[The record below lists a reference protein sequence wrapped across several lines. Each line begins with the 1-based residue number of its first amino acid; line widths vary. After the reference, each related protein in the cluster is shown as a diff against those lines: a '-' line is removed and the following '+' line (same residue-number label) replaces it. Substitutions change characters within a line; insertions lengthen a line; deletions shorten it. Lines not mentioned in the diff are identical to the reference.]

1 MANSSSSHIE
11 DELTWAAAWL
21 YNATGEQDYLTRAES
36 TYQPKTPWSFD
47 WDDKTAGAQLLM
59 WQITKD
65 DYYLSHVDSFIDQIL
80 TLQTT
85 PKGLIYRTD
94 WASNRHAANM
104 AHFLFQ
110 VAETGH
116 RETEIVSKAEFQIG
130 YILGDSGRS
139 YVVGHGS
146 NWPQKPH
153 HRGASCPDM
162 PEACYDGNALKNPG
176 PNYQLLEGALV
187 GGPDSSDNFSDNRE
201 AYEYTEVACDYNA
214 GFQSAVA
221 YMALKYGR

>member
-1 MANSSSSHIE
+1 MWQLTQNS
-11 DELTWAAAWL
+11 
-21 YNATGEQDYLTRAES
+21 YYLT
-36 TYQPKTPWSFD
+36 
-47 WDDKTAGAQLLM
+47 
-59 WQITKD
+59 
-65 DYYLSHVDSFIDQIL
+65 HVDNFINQIL

-85 PKGLIYRTD
+85 PIGLIYRTG

-116 RETEIVSKAEFQIG
+116 REDEIVSKAEFQIG
-130 YILGDSGRS
+130 YMLGDSGRS
-139 YVVGHGS
+139 YVVGFGN
-146 NWPQKPH
+146 NWPERAH

-162 PEACYDGNALKNPG
+162 PQDCNNGNAYLNPG
-176 PNYQLLEGALV
+176 ANYQLLEGALV
-187 GGPDSSDNFSDNRE
+187 GGPDSSDGFSDDRSI
-201 AYEYTEVACDYNA
+201 YEYTEVACDYNA